1 MHCWPAPAAGPDG
14 IRIDAKE
21 AARHT
26 GLPWRVPPQHRHEDN
41 PMSTYAVI
49 LPTEKIKLFA
59 EQLPVEYSASAVYIN
74 GIFFL
79 MSNKSAFTLCKEFQ
93 ATLNSDSIMVIG
105 VARNSAML
113 GIPHEKNTSLQKL
126 VALA

>member
-1 MHCWPAPAAGPDG
+1 
-14 IRIDAKE
+14 
-21 AARHT
+21 
-26 GLPWRVPPQHRHEDN
+26 
-41 PMSTYAVI
+41 MSTYAVI
-49 LPTEKIKLFA
+49 FPTEKIKLFA
-59 EQLPVEYSASAVYIN
+59 EQLPAEYSASAVYIN

-126 VALA
+126 VALP